1 MADDHAP
8 QDAPQEQAD
17 RLSARL
23 QSFYD
28 SLPEDQRLLMAELLT
43 RAATGPEVGG
53 FAAPLVTVRLTGV
66 SGVGRP
72 GSALTIPLGATHLS

>member
-8 QDAPQEQAD
+8 QEEAD
-17 RLSARL
+17 QLSAKL
-23 QSFYD
+23 QGFYD

-53 FAAPLVTVRLTGV
+53 FATPLVTVRLNGV
-66 SGVGRP
+66 SGMGP
-72 GSALTIPLGATHLS
+72 PDTTLTIPLAATHLG